1 VNPNAPP
8 GWPAPPTPPPPPP
21 GQMPRPVR
29 MDPVPG
35 TPFGVVYL
43 GVSPTVSGLAVG
55 SMVAG
60 IGAILVSLLV
70 YCFGL
75 AGAQPGWGPL
85 VSGAFAI
92 LAAVVG
98 GAALTTGVIAM
109 RQIRQAP
116 GELSGRG
123 LAITGVACGGT
134 GVGLTV
140 LGFLL
145 VALVSHA
152 Q

>member
-1 VNPNAPP
+1 MAQMNPY
-8 GWPAPPTPPPPPP
+8 PPPPR
-21 GQMPRPVR
+21 QLPRPVR
-29 MDPVPG
+29 VDPVPG

-43 GVSPTVSGLAVG
+43 GVSPTVSGIAVG

-60 IGAILVSLLV
+60 IGSVLVSLLV

-75 AGAQPGWGPL
+75 AGAQNGWGPL

-92 LAAVVG
+92 LAGLVG
-98 GAALTTGVIAM
+98 GAALATGLVAM

-116 GELSGRG
+116 TELGGRG
-123 LAITGVACGGT
+123 LAITGVACGGS
-134 GVGLTV
+134 GIGLTV

-145 VALVSHA
+145 VALVS
-152 Q
+152 QGS

>member
-1 VNPNAPP
+1 MA
-8 GWPAPPTPPPPPP
+8 
-21 GQMPRPVR
+21 RPVR
-29 MDPVPG
+29 VDPVPG

-60 IGAILVSLLV
+60 IGSVLASLLV

-75 AGAQPGWGPL
+75 AGARGGWGPL

-92 LAAVVG
+92 LAGLV
-98 GAALTTGVIAM
+98 GAAAVGTGLVAM
-109 RQIRQAP
+109 RQIRRAP
-116 GELSGRG
+116 GELGGRG
-123 LAITGVACGGT
+123 LAITGVACGGS
-134 GVGLTV
+134 GVALTV